1 MDIRIREPLYIT
13 QNGAEYVV
21 RPGTVGVEKNKVVF
35 FYDVTRTA
43 SVGFARDFCLENPQ
57 MFQVVRTLED
67 KEIPLKAVAKV
78 LSEFNIGDAPRQ
90 MIIETLKSY

>member
-57 MFQVVRTLED
+57 MFQVARTLED
-67 KEIPLKAVAKV
+67 KEIPL
-78 LSEFNIGDAPRQ
+78 
-90 MIIETLKSY
+90 